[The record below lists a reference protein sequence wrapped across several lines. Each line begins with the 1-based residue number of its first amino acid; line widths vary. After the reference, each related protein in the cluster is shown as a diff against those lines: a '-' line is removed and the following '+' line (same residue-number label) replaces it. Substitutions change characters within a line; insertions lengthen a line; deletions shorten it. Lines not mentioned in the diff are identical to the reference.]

1 MNASTI
7 VDATRLVTPGI
18 TVITQFMH
26 SVEATV
32 SISIQ
37 SDKQMNEK
45 LVTTDS
51 DES

>member
-1 MNASTI
+1 MWP
-7 VDATRLVTPGI
+7 DWWPQQLKY
-18 TVITQFMH
+18 TQFVQ
-26 SVEATV
+26 SDEATV